1 MARPSK
7 YTPERVARIVEALE
21 GGNTRRA
28 AAAAG
33 GIDQATFDRWIL
45 RYAHFAA
52 DVRAAE
58 SKAEL
63 VHVEAIRHAAADG
76 DWRASA
82 WWLERRYPDD
92 WGRRDKVEI
101 VNSVRELARQMGAS
115 PEEEAAAVA
124 EAERVLAEMR
134 RSGAR

>member
-7 YTPERVARIVEALE
+7 YTPERVARIVEALA
-21 GGNTRRA
+21 GGNTRGA
-28 AAAAG
+28 ASAAG
-33 GIDQATFDRWIL
+33 GIDQATFDRWMH
-45 RYAHFAA
+45 RFAHFAEA
-52 DVRAAE
+52 VREAE
-58 SKAEL
+58 ATAEL
-63 VHVEAIRHAAADG
+63 GYVATIKQAADAG
-76 DWRASA
+76 DWRAA
-82 WWLERRYPDD
+82 LAWLERRRHED

-134 RSGAR
+134 KGAR